1 MDVTLISR
9 YFDTRNGG
17 AGSYSKS
24 IYEGILENSNYNI
37 KLLSQENSLFPK
49 YNQLSYLF
57 FSSIELKYLLKKE
70 LYKNSDIF
78 HALTPLEAL
87 YTNKRRT
94 VVSILDFIPL
104 QKIGNESVMSNVFSK
119 YFNKALKKSAECER
133 LITINSDLPN
143 DLEKYYNVDK
153 SIVEVIRPSISID
166 YYPKEQKNEVYTIG
180 TIANLMKRKRV
191 DILLKSFLEAN
202 IPNSKLLIA
211 GRGAELENLK
221 NLANG
226 DDRIEFLG
234 FVPDEKMNDFYNSL
248 DVFVFPTQIEGYG
261 MPIVEAMGCGKPVI
275 TLKDSVIPSDIKNR
289 TITCNK
295 EELTNVLKS
304 QNFEYNKKSNIEFYK
319 EHSIEKISEKII
331 KVYESI

>member
-180 TIANLMKRKRV
+180 TIANLMKRKELIFYLSLFLKQIFL
-191 DILLKSFLEAN
+191 IL
-202 IPNSKLLIA
+202 
-211 GRGAELENLK
+211 
-221 NLANG
+221 
-226 DDRIEFLG
+226 
-234 FVPDEKMNDFYNSL
+234 
-248 DVFVFPTQIEGYG
+248 
-261 MPIVEAMGCGKPVI
+261 
-275 TLKDSVIPSDIKNR
+275 
-289 TITCNK
+289 
-295 EELTNVLKS
+295 
-304 QNFEYNKKSNIEFYK
+304 NF
-319 EHSIEKISEKII
+319 
-331 KVYESI
+331 